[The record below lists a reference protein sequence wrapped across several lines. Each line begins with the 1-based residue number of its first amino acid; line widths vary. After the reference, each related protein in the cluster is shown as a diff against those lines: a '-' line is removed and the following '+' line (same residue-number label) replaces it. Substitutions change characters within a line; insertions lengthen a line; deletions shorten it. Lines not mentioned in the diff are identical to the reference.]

1 MGLAP
6 GKFEVDLSAYISET
20 GDVTSKLEVE
30 YDWRLTQRLVFQPR
44 IDLTVAAQDIPE
56 RNMGAGLT
64 DVVAGVRLR
73 YELKRELAPYVGFNY
88 QGRVF
93 ESADRTRAAGED
105 PSRFFVMAGLR
116 LAFL

>member
-1 MGLAP
+1 MTEYELIQTTPAP
-6 GKFEVDLSAYISET
+6 GQLKLPN
-20 GDVTSKLEVE
+20 GQTSREGGWVGPKKPVS
-30 YDWRLTQRLVFQPR
+30 RS
-44 IDLTVAAQDIPE
+44 
-56 RNMGAGLT
+56 
-64 DVVAGVRLR
+64 AGVRLR
-73 YELKRELAPYVGFNY
+73 YELKRELAPCVGFNY